1 MSLLSKLLSRLP
13 SPATANHKDLERKI
27 SRTINDA
34 LASAGLLPKAPA
46 NRNERLAIPS
56 GASKPGLPPLLASV
70 ESSGS
75 FNSASFTHQGR
86 TLTYRLYVPAKD
98 TAKAQQPAMVMM
110 LHGCT
115 QSAEDFARGTRMN
128 ELSREHGFLVVYPE
142 QSAKANG
149 SKCWNWF
156 NPEDQAREAGEPA
169 FLAALTQELV
179 RKYEVDPARVYVA
192 GLSAGGAM
200 AAILA
205 NTYPDLYKAVGVHSG
220 LPYRAANSVASA
232 FAAMGGRQSK
242 SGNLRDTNL
251 RPDLPV
257 VPMIVFH
264 GDADSTVAISNG
276 KALIDQA
283 LAATRNSS
291 PRPTVWGSTAGRDY
305 SRTSYTTAD
314 GAPLAE
320 YWVLHGAGHAWAGGD
335 AAGSYTDAGGPD
347 ASAEMVRFF
356 MGVS

>member
-1 MSLLSKLLSRLP
+1 
-13 SPATANHKDLERKI
+13 
-27 SRTINDA
+27 
-34 LASAGLLPKAPA
+34 
-46 NRNERLAIPS
+46 
-56 GASKPGLPPLLASV
+56 
-70 ESSGS
+70 
-75 FNSASFTHQGR
+75 
-86 TLTYRLYVPAKD
+86 
-98 TAKAQQPAMVMM
+98 
-110 LHGCT
+110 
-115 QSAEDFARGTRMN
+115 MN

-291 PRPTVWGSTAGRDY
+291 PRPTVSGSTAGRDY

-314 GAPLAE
+314 GTPLAE

-335 AAGSYTDAGGPD
+335 AAGSYADAGGPD

-356 MGVS
+356 MGAS